1 MEKETNTNSNTDKIL
16 NYLDNE
22 DFDIHQDLNNGQI
35 YLIKNKKNGKCYIG
49 QALCFTGSNNNR
61 WGTLGRWN
69 SHIREAKKTNQDHC
83 VLLNNA
89 IRKYE
94 ENDFEIFTLL
104 KCHKKDLD
112 INEEKFIL
120 EYNSIQPN
128 GYNIKFGGSKSKN
141 SEETILKM
149 KESHLGVRREKYRR
163 KYEEDNE
170 LPKYILAH
178 RESGVLVAYVISKF
192 PIGIE
197 TKEYL
202 KDIYFRLNNYD
213 TKEEALKDAIKNL
226 DDIKEKYK
234 SINEDIFKEK
244 SIIKPVITLKEKK
257 ENKIKDGLPEY
268 IYPKME
274 DNKIKGYYV
283 DNIYDKE
290 GNLYPKKEFVGK
302 TNRWNL
308 NDAKKYVEQ
317 LLYYHANNI
326 DITNFEEIDVSG
338 KNNKVLHE
346 KYHLPKYVNIYNVKG
361 EMKGFMI
368 NGYPMARLKCR
379 KYKRAFANENLTI
392 DENYENCIKYLEK
405 IKKQY
410 PINKEKITVV

>member
-1 MEKETNTNSNTDKIL
+1 MNTNTDKIL
-16 NYLDNE
+16 NYYDNE

-35 YLIKNKKNGKCYIG
+35 YLIKNKINGKCYIG

-69 SHIREAKKTNQDHC
+69 SHIREATKTNQDHC
-83 VLLNNA
+83 ILLNNA

-94 ENDFEIFTLL
+94 KNNFEIFTLL
-104 KCHKKDLD
+104 KCNKKDLD
-112 INEEKFIL
+112 INEENFIL

-149 KESHLGVRREKYRR
+149 KESYLGTRRDKYGR

-178 RESGVLVAYVISKF
+178 RKSGVLLAYVISKF
-192 PIGIE
+192 PIGIDK
-197 TKEYL
+197 KEYL
-202 KDIYFRLNNYD
+202 KDIYFRLKRYE
-213 TKEEALKDAIKNL
+213 TKEQALKEAIENL
-226 DDIKEKYK
+226 DDLKEKYK
-234 SINEDIFKEK
+234 NINEDIFKEK

-257 ENKIKDGLPEY
+257 ENMFKDRLPEY
-268 IYPKME
+268 IYPIVE

-283 DNIYDKE
+283 DHIYDKK
-290 GNLYPKKEFVGK
+290 GNPYLRKKFIGK

-308 NDAKKYVEQ
+308 NDAKKYIEQ
-317 LLYYHANNI
+317 LLYYCENNI
-326 DITNFEEIDVSG
+326 DITNFKEIEVSG
-338 KNNKVLHE
+338 KNNKNLHE

-361 EMKGFMI
+361 EMKGFVI
-368 NGYPMARLKCR
+368 NGYPID
-379 KYKRAFANENLTI
+379 KYKNGKYKKAFGDKELSI
-392 DENYENCIKYLEK
+392 DENYENCIKHLEEIK
-405 IKKQY
+405 IKY
-410 PINKEKITVV
+410 PINKQIFTVV

>member
-1 MEKETNTNSNTDKIL
+1 MQKETNTNTNINKIL
-16 NYLDNE
+16 NYNNK
-22 DFDIHQDLNNGQI
+22 DFDINQDLNNGQI

-61 WGTLGRWN
+61 WGTFGRWN
-69 SHIREAKKTNQDHC
+69 SHIREAKNNQDHC

-89 IRKYE
+89 IRKYGQ
-94 ENDFEIFTLL
+94 DMFEIFTLL
-104 KCHKKDLD
+104 KCNKKDLD

-128 GYNIKFGGSKSKN
+128 GYNIKIGGSKSKS

-149 KESHLGVRREKYRR
+149 KESHLGTRREKYGR

-178 RESGVLVAYVISKF
+178 RENGFLVAYVISKF

-197 TKEYL
+197 KKEYL
-202 KDIYFRLNNYD
+202 KDIYFRLNKYE

-226 DDIKEKYK
+226 DDLKEKYK
-234 SINEDIFKEK
+234 NINEDIFKEK

-257 ENKIKDGLPEY
+257 ENLIKDRLPKY
-268 IYPKME
+268 IYPIIE

-283 DNIYDKE
+283 YEIYDKK
-290 GNLYPKKEFVGK
+290 GNPYPKKEFISK

-317 LLYYHANNI
+317 LLYYHVNNI
-326 DITNFEEIDVSG
+326 DIANFEEIEVSG
-338 KNNKVLHE
+338 KNNKKLYE

-361 EMKGFMI
+361 EMKGFVI
-368 NGYPMARLKCR
+368 NGYPTD
-379 KYKRAFANENLTI
+379 KYKYGKYKKTFGNKDLTI
-392 DENYENCIKYLEK
+392 DKNYENCIKHLEE
-405 IKKQY
+405 IKKKY